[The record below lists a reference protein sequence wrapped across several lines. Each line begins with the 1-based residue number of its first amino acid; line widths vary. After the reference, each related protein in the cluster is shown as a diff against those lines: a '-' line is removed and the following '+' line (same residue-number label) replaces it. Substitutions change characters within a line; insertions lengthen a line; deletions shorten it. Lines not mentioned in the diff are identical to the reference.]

1 LSQENRI
8 TVLENGPLLCTGDI
22 EVVGEDGYVLGK
34 SDDLAL
40 CRCGESK
47 NRPFCD
53 GSHKEAGFEN
63 DGILVSA
70 VSEEL
75 DEVEGPLKI
84 TVRKN
89 AMLLAQ
95 GPMTIMCA
103 DGSCTAKRNKAALCR
118 CGHSGN
124 KPFCDGNH
132 KECEF
137 EG

>member
-8 TVLENGPLLCTGDI
+8 TVLVNGPLLCTGDI
-22 EVVGEDGYVLGK
+22 EVVAEDGYVFGK
-34 SDDLAL
+34 SDELAL

-63 DGILVSA
+63 DGIIVSA

-75 DEVEGPLKI
+75 KEAEGPLKI
-84 TVRKN
+84 TVRSN
-89 AMLLAQ
+89 AMLLAE
-95 GPMTIMCA
+95 GPMAILCA

-118 CGHSGN
+118 CGQSGN
-124 KPFCDGNH
+124 KPFCDGSH
-132 KECEF
+132 KESGF